1 MRKPDAA
8 RAFAAAAFM
17 VLASAAMAQAP
28 EAQTPEAQ
36 TTPAPRDAPAKR
48 IPVPDDVSPQLQAVI
63 AQPLHSDWNTP
74 PTTAEGWRR
83 LAASQ
88 AAAAVAVVEPMAKR
102 LHVKI
107 EQSAIDGVKVYRVTP
122 ETIPA
127 RNAQRLLI
135 HLHGGCYVL
144 NPGEAALPE
153 AVLMAGFSQ
162 TPVISVDYRMPP
174 TAYFPAALDDAMSVY
189 RAALKLAKPQD
200 IGVFGSSA
208 GGALTLEMMLRAKQ
222 ERLPLPG
229 ALAVGTPMADETGH
243 GDSHQTNALVD
254 NVLVSPT
261 GFCDA
266 AARFYANGHDM
277 ADPMIS
283 PLNGDLHDLSPT
295 ILTTGTR
302 DLLLSDTVRTHQK
315 LLQSGVTADLLVF
328 EGMSHAQYTFDD
340 RIPEDRQAFTE
351 ISAFLDRHLGR

>member
-1 MRKPDAA
+1 MHFMSVA
-8 RAFAAAAFM
+8 RAIAAAAATL
-17 VLASAAMAQAP
+17 LAPTVMAQ
-28 EAQTPEAQ
+28 TSL
-36 TTPAPRDAPAKR
+36 APRDVPAKR
-48 IPVPDDVSPQLQAVI
+48 VPVPDDVSPRLQAVI
-63 AQPLHSDWNTP
+63 AQPLHSGWNTP
-74 PTTAEGWRR
+74 PTTPEGWRR

-88 AAAAVAVVEPMAKR
+88 AASAPSVVGPMAKR
-102 LHVKI
+102 LHVRI
-107 EQSAIDGVKVYRVTP
+107 ERSVIDGVKVYRVTP
-122 ETIPA
+122 QSVTA
-127 RNAQRLLI
+127 RNARRLLI

-153 AVLMAGFSQ
+153 AVLMAGISRM
-162 TPVISVDYRMPP
+162 PVISVDYRMPP
-174 TAYFPAALDDAMSVY
+174 TAYFPAALDDAMTVY
-189 RAALKLAKPQD
+189 RAALRTTRPKD

-222 ERLPLPG
+222 GRLPLSG

-254 NVLVSPT
+254 NVLVSPS
-261 GFCDA
+261 GFCTA

-277 ADPMIS
+277 ADPMVS
-283 PLNGDLHDLSPT
+283 PLRGDLHDLPPT

-315 LLQSGVTADLLVF
+315 LLQSGVQADLLVF

-351 ISAFLDRHLGR
+351 ISAFLDQHLGH

>member
-1 MRKPDAA
+1 MHFTSVTCAV
-8 RAFAAAAFM
+8 AAAAFTL
-17 VLASAAMAQAP
+17 LAPAVMAQTAL
-28 EAQTPEAQ
+28 
-36 TTPAPRDAPAKR
+36 APRSAPAKS
-48 IPVPDDVSPQLQAVI
+48 IPVPDDVSPQLQTVI
-63 AQPLHSDWNTP
+63 AQPLHSGWNTP
-74 PTTAEGWRR
+74 PKTPEGWRR

-88 AAAAVAVVEPMAKR
+88 AAAAPSVVEPMAKR
-102 LHVKI
+102 LHVRI
-107 EQSAIDGVKVYRVTP
+107 ERSVIDGVKVYRVTP
-122 ETIPA
+122 QSVPA
-127 RNAQRLLI
+127 RNAGRLLI

-153 AVLMAGFSQ
+153 AVLMAGISRM
-162 TPVISVDYRMPP
+162 PVISVDYRMPP
-174 TAYFPAALDDAMSVY
+174 TAYFPAALDDAMTVY
-189 RAALKLAKPQD
+189 SATLRTTKPKD

-222 ERLPLPG
+222 ARLPLPG

-243 GDSHQTNALVD
+243 GDSHHTNALVD
-254 NVLVSPT
+254 NVLVSPV

-266 AARFYANGHDM
+266 AARFYAKGHDM

-283 PLNGDLHDLSPT
+283 PLLGDLHDLPPT

-315 LLQSGVTADLLVF
+315 LLQSGVQADLLVF

-351 ISAFLDRHLGR
+351 IGAFLDRHLGH

>member
-1 MRKPDAA
+1 MPSRQHRR
-8 RAFAAAAFM
+8 RAVAAAVLT
-17 VLASAAMAQAP
+17 VLAPGLMAQTSLP
-28 EAQTPEAQ
+28 PRD
-36 TTPAPRDAPAKR
+36 TPAKT
-48 IPVPDDVSPQLQAVI
+48 IPVPDDVSAQLQAVI
-63 AQPLHSDWNTP
+63 ARPLHGGWNTP
-74 PTTAEGWRR
+74 PTTPAGWRR

-88 AAAAVAVVEPMAKR
+88 AVAAVSVVEPMARR
-102 LHVKI
+102 LRVRI
-107 EQSAIDGVKVYRVTP
+107 EHGTIDGVKVYRVTP
-122 ETIPA
+122 RNIPA
-127 RNAQRLLI
+127 GNARRLLI

-153 AVLMAGFSQ
+153 AVLMAGLSHM
-162 TPVISVDYRMPP
+162 PVISVDYRMPP
-174 TAYFPAALDDAMSVY
+174 TAYFPAALDDAMTVY
-189 RAALKLAKPQD
+189 RAALRTTKPKD

-222 ERLPLPG
+222 ARLPLPG

-243 GDSHQTNALVD
+243 GDSHRTNALVD
-254 NVLVSPT
+254 NVLVSPS
-261 GFCDA
+261 GFCTA

-283 PLNGDLHDLSPT
+283 PLRGDLHDLPPT

-315 LLQSGVTADLLVF
+315 LLWSGVQADLLVF
-328 EGMSHAQYTFDD
+328 EGMSHAQFTLDD

-351 ISAFLDRHLGR
+351 ISAFLDRHLSH